1 VTSIL
6 LGRAFQVL
14 LALIM
19 IRIATTLLP
28 PSEFGKI
35 SLVLTTLSFFALF
48 LINPIGMF
56 INRRLHAWCLAGVS
70 KFYLIR
76 YVGYLAIVSI
86 ISAVV
91 LILLYLVFGISFD
104 LPIGWLLVLVCGSLF
119 FNTINQTSI
128 PSLNMLGN
136 SKKFILLS
144 TASLAASLVFASLLV
159 LFIEPAAQYWLFG
172 LFIGQTIFAFI
183 GTHYFFVKLNEDNLP
198 VSLPIISGQHLKK
211 LFNFALPVAIAA
223 GLAWMQLQGYRY
235 VMDDGLGLSELGLF
249 VAGYGISA
257 GLIAAFESVLT
268 TYFQPRLYR
277 DVSASDPSQ
286 QAKAWQRYASVV
298 IPSLVLTVALCIIL
312 APELVQILLGK
323 DFQSSKNFII
333 WGALSEGARVL
344 IGVYSLIAHI
354 RMRTDW
360 LIIPHL
366 IGGVLSLALILLLIP
381 IMGSAGVGFGLV
393 ISGVIVVVIM
403 HFYIGTSIAKGIVIR
418 PILIAGIF
426 SITLWGIYL
435 SLHYYLDART
445 FFTFGFIFICSVI
458 GGLYLGM
465 QYLFLRPHLRSGAT

>member
-1 VTSIL
+1 MTSIL

-19 IRIATTLLP
+19 MRIATTLLP

-35 SLVLTTLSFFALF
+35 SIVLTTLSFFALF
-48 LINPIGMF
+48 LVNPIGMF
-56 INRRLHAWCLAGVS
+56 INRRLHAWCAAGVS

-76 YVGYLAIVSI
+76 YVGYLLMVSI

-91 LILLYLVFGISFD
+91 LLLLYLVFDISFD
-104 LPIGWLLVLVCGSLF
+104 LPIGWLLLLVCGSLF

-144 TASLAASLVFASLLV
+144 TTSLAASLLFASLLV
-159 LFIEPAAQYWLFG
+159 LFIGPVAQYWLFG
-172 LFIGQTIFAFI
+172 LLIGQTIFALI
-183 GTHYFFVKLNEDNLP
+183 GTHFLFIKLNENNP
-198 VSLPIISGQHLKK
+198 PSPLPIISRQHLKR
-211 LFNFALPVAIAA
+211 LFNFAWPVAIAA

-235 VMDDGLGLSELGLF
+235 VIDDGLGLSELGLF

-277 DVSASDPSQ
+277 DVSADDPSQ
-286 QAKAWQRYASVV
+286 QAKAWQRYATVV

-312 APELVQILLGK
+312 APELAQILLGK
-323 DFQSSKNFII
+323 DFQSSKNFIV
-333 WGALSEGARVL
+333 WGALSEAARVL
-344 IGVYSLIAHI
+344 MGVYSLIAHI

-360 LIIPHL
+360 LIIPNL
-366 IGGVLSLALILLLIP
+366 IGGVLSIVLIELLIP
-381 IMGSAGVGFGLV
+381 IMGSAGAGFGLV
-393 ISGVIVVVIM
+393 ISGAIVVAIM
-403 HFYIGTSIAKGIVIR
+403 HFYIGASIAKGIVIR
-418 PILIAGIF
+418 PILIAGFF

-435 SLHYYLDART
+435 SLHYYLNARSLL
-445 FFTFGFIFICSVI
+445 TFGLICSVI

-465 QYLFLRPHLRSGAT
+465 QYLFLRPHLRSGVTL